1 MAARLGRA
9 AQRVLP
15 PQGSRHALTGELFS
29 RFRWHRRSCSSRSL
43 KTFTSACSEATSR
56 RVTFRRGLAGP
67 LFSSRPSTR
76 SRASTGAS
84 ARSSSTSLE
93 TQGQKSHQMKQVF
106 VTLPQRS
113 VADESWL
120 RDKLPI
126 TKGSLSRSHEPS
138 VTALPLNARR
148 SQAKLRC
155 CPDPVIGAH
164 AQKGYRHSCH
174 RRCHQRCRPHVD
186 CLAAAERAASDS
198 VGRVRR
204 LQRSPDYD

>member
-1 MAARLGRA
+1 MLRTRQATLIAVIVGAASPYLAVDRSSA
-9 AQRVLP
+9 AGPRSADPIVYTIWRSTLP
-15 PQGSRHALTGELFS
+15 
-29 RFRWHRRSCSSRSL
+29 
-43 KTFTSACSEATSR
+43 SAFDVSR
-56 RVTFRRGLAGP
+56 RLQDVQGP
-67 LFSSRPSTR
+67 AAPRDR
-76 SRASTGAS
+76 
-84 ARSSSTSLE
+84 
-93 TQGQKSHQMKQVF
+93 QGQKSHQMKQVF
-106 VTLPQRS
+106 VTSPQKS
-113 VADESWL
+113 VSDDSWL